1 MVCST
6 IKILHFF
13 ESACKSE
20 RKTEIGSLCNCLIF
34 SSIQFAIFS
43 FIKRM
48 LQNSEQFSISIR
60 SVLMYNKF
68 ISFPSFEFCLIHF
81 PKVISLS
88 MIRILCKSF
97 RNCQFRFGKYKRL
110 GRFCKHPY
118 SWLLIMIFLSCK
130 YFTSL
135 TLQHLYARFVL
146 KYSRENKNYIVRE
159 RT

>member
-1 MVCST
+1 MVCNT
-6 IKILHFF
+6 NKIFHFL
-13 ESACKSE
+13 ESAWKSE

-68 ISFPSFEFCLIHF
+68 ISFPSFEFCLIHI

-97 RNCQFRFGKYKRL
+97 RNCRFRFGKYKGL
-110 GRFCKHPY
+110 GRFCNHPY
-118 SWLLIMIFLSCK
+118 SGLLIMIFLSCK
-130 YFTSL
+130 CFTSL
-135 TLQHLYARFVL
+135 TLQHLHTYMQDLF
-146 KYSRENKNYIVRE
+146 
-159 RT
+159 